1 RVAHFVLAL
10 RQILEPLLAL
20 RARLVEAG
28 DLLLHVALLLR
39 ERVRLAL
46 QVADVL
52 AARRALRLLEQA
64 LRVVDRL
71 RRALPPPAAVVVA
84 VGGGLARRV
93 RGLLQP
99 PLCVREVL
107 ALFAL
112 ALRVAPQLLE
122 LARGR
127 FKFVRQRS
135 LGAAGARSG
144 LLAGAALLF
153 GLLQ

>member
-1 RVAHFVLAL
+1 
-10 RQILEPLLAL
+10 L

-71 RRALPPPAAVVVA
+71 RRALRLRAAIVVA
-84 VGGGLARRV
+84 VRGGLSRRI
-93 RGLLQP
+93 RGLLEP
-99 PLCVREVL
+99 PLRVREVL
-107 ALFAL
+107 ALLAL
-112 ALRVAPQLLE
+112 ALRVAAELLE

-127 FKFVRQRS
+127 FEFVRQ
-135 LGAAGARSG
+135 
-144 LLAGAALLF
+144 
-153 GLLQ
+153 